1 MWILRLICSCKQMLA
16 SNETIYHKSSL
27 KANLNGKILLPIIAS
42 HFHKKTAWQVIIKK
56 KKKTLPQKFKQ
67 KPKFCHAE
75 RSEVSTQ
82 NTESGTLNT
91 ECGFFAAACALQAA
105 WSLRL
110 K

>member
-1 MWILRLICSCKQMLA
+1 MVNSTAHHRKPFSQ
-16 SNETIYHKSSL
+16 
-27 KANLNGKILLPIIAS
+27 
-42 HFHKKTAWQVIIKK
+42 KTAWQAIIKKK

-67 KPKFCHAE
+67 KPKFCHTE